1 MASFNKV
8 ILMGRLVAAPE
19 LKTTPAGL
27 PVTSFVLAVD
37 RKYSKDGEKKAD
49 FITVVA
55 WRQTAEF
62 VCKYFA
68 RAARSSSAVSFRR
81 AAGPT
86 TRARSVMR
94 PRWWLTRSILSSRR
108 RAPKRVR
115 RFQRATDLLRSATKI
130 CRSDGGSNDRLALP
144 SLCPVP
150 LQGARHLQRLS

>member
-49 FITVVA
+49 FITIVA

-62 VCKYFA
+62 VCK
-68 RAARSSSAVSFRR
+68 
-81 AAGPT
+81 
-86 TRARSVMR
+86 
-94 PRWWLTRSILSSRR
+94 
-108 RAPKRVR
+108 
-115 RFQRATDLLRSATKI
+115 
-130 CRSDGGSNDRLALP
+130 
-144 SLCPVP
+144 
-150 LQGARHLQRLS
+150 